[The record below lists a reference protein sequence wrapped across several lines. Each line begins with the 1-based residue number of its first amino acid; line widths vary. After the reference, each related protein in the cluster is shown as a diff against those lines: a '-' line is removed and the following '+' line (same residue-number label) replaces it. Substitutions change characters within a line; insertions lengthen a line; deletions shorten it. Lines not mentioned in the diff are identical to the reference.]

1 MVVRIEIGIARDSAV
16 QVIGDADR
24 YDACAIEA
32 VMAGIDAS
40 KSDVEGTAVM
50 VGTIRSKC
58 RVQNSTSG
66 CRVQKKR
73 AVRRSGTIGWTQGD
87 LK

>member
-16 QVIGDADR
+16 QVIADADR

-40 KSDVEGTAVM
+40 KSDVEGAAVM
-50 VGTIRSKC
+50 VG
-58 RVQNSTSG
+58 TSG